1 SANYSESQIV
11 EIKNHFNAMDADK
24 DGSITEAEFLKA
36 LKESNRDPEDYDL
49 QAFFTKADKNKDG
62 KISFNEFLN
71 ACHDL
76 GLSMDQSFGK
86 PSNKSEKDI
95 DAIFKSFDLDGNGY
109 ITENEL
115 SHVMAKQ
122 GDSLTPE
129 EIKDMIKAADL
140 NGDNKIDREEFARIV

>member
-1 SANYSESQIV
+1 
-11 EIKNHFNAMDADK
+11 MDADK

-122 GDSLTPE
+122 GDPLTPE